1 MLIIFLNNSIISFN
15 FLSLFSINNHSFRL
29 KM

>member
-1 MLIIFLNNSIISFN
+1 MIIFFIKSNNSSI